1 MFNGDVFRCKW
12 QMPWAVSSLLAARVD
27 PNQTRFDF
35 AAFIYSDLYQSIY
48 SISIKI
54 MHFYLAT

>member
-35 AAFIYSDLYQSIY
+35 AFIYSDLYQSIY